1 PFLREVLRR
10 ARALPGVDEAAIAS
24 SSAIPLDHAAR
35 DLNLMPM
42 LIEGRGADTTQAP
55 LVDGSVVTPEY
66 FHLLGMTLVRGRAF
80 TNFDTDTAP
89 TVAVVNEAM
98 ARAFWSNADPIGQH
112 VKLSRSQRS
121 WTTIVGVVAD
131 ARTESIHNADVP
143 VIYASAYQK
152 TSKHLA

>member
-1 PFLREVLRR
+1 
-10 ARALPGVDEAAIAS
+10 
-24 SSAIPLDHAAR
+24 
-35 DLNLMPM
+35 
-42 LIEGRGADTTQAP
+42 EGRGADTTQAP

-152 TSKHLA
+152 TSKHLAIFLGGQIDIATTPDRVREAVQSIDDTLPVFGAQMLTDTVSASL